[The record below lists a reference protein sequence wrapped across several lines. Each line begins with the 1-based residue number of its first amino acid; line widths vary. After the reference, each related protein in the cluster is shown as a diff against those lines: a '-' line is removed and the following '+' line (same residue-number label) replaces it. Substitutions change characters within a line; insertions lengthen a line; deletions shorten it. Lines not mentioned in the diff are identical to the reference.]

1 MFYLERFSELVFVNL
16 HLIKSFNFFKF
27 YTMYFTQLFNIYNT
41 NENDTSLFEVVA
53 VFELSNKWLSR
64 S

>member
-1 MFYLERFSELVFVNL
+1 
-16 HLIKSFNFFKF
+16 
-27 YTMYFTQLFNIYNT
+27 MYFTQLFNIYNT

-53 VFELSNKWLSR
+53 VFELSNNWLSR